1 MTPDEMEG
9 RLLALR
15 KALAKV
21 LAGMPPDR
29 AAELVSAVLLPTGEE
44 DPAVLAQEID
54 RQTAAM
60 GQELTA
66 ILAET
71 ERVRRGYG

>member
-21 LAGMPPDR
+21 LAGMPQDR

-44 DPAVLAQEID
+44 DPAVLAQQID